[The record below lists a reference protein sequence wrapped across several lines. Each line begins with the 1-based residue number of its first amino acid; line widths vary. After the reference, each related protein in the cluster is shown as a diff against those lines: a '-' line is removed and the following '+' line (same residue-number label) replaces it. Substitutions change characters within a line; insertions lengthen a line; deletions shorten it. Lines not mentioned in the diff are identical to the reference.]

1 MNVRLAFDHAGDLV
15 IPKPLREELY
25 LEPGDTV
32 EMESVGAEIALR
44 SVPGTGSL
52 TKEHGVWVLRTGEPL
67 PASATD
73 EMLQEIRVENLERA

>member
-1 MNVRLAFDHAGDLV
+1 MGLMGSPNTIWNMNVRLTFDHAGDLV

-32 EMESVGAEIALR
+32 EM
-44 SVPGTGSL
+44 PGTGSL
-52 TKEHGVWVLRTGEPL
+52 TKEHGVWVLRTVERL